1 MTYDEYLRVKARSAS
16 ASAVG
21 RGASNMRNGQ
31 QAGSGRGLATPGG
44 PGGQAGRIRVNLD
57 ADPNRIPS
65 GRPLAGNGVTS
76 GRGAATSGVE
86 EGEGRACAIDDQQQ
100 PGVQAIKSRL
110 DSIIKAHSTPP
121 PLPTPIKPHS
131 TPPPLPIPIKP
142 HSNPSFPL
150 APTVASNGATA
161 VAVALIPPPSGTP
174 ITPLCAPRPT
184 TAGAATD
191 AAASTTATAAST
203 TATAAST
210 TATADASGEA
220 AAADDSETD
229 SGVALLENEA
239 HVLVAKRQARQE
251 RIRRIAAR

>member
-203 TATAAST
+203 TATA
-210 TATADASGEA
+210 DASGEA